1 MISFVICHLALQ
13 IISETIPNSFQ
24 LWQAIIYFL
33 HQSQRLIFCSG
44 TPSRAIGRWSLCA
57 AQSYTPN
64 HCYHCCPFKLN
75 LSYSSPTSTISFHYL
90 MRHRD
95 WGWGAHD
102 GLVQLKATK
111 GLLNEIHK
119 KLFYCKTHLYSKD
132 SSVSSPASASVL
144 WVLLVSIIRI
154 RYHLSSAFSS
164 YLKTN
169 IQWAHKHWF
178 LPVRELLGEAKVGQ
192 TDVSFAVQQD
202 VLRLQVSI
210 HNFFGVEVL
219 NGTNDLRGIEKAR
232 GVAEAPTAP

>member
-33 HQSQRLIFCSG
+33 HQSQKLIFCSG

-64 HCYHCCPFKLN
+64 HCYHCCPFRLN

-144 WVLLVSIIRI
+144 WVLLVSTIRI
-154 RYHLSSAFSS
+154 RY
-164 YLKTN
+164 LK
-169 IQWAHKHWF
+169 
-178 LPVRELLGEAKVGQ
+178 
-192 TDVSFAVQQD
+192 SF
-202 VLRLQVSI
+202 
-210 HNFFGVEVL
+210 FCM
-219 NGTNDLRGIEKAR
+219 
-232 GVAEAPTAP
+232 